1 MGYIFFK
8 NSCKNILLYQLNF
21 VYLQSKSVM
30 NLKNQSVMSL
40 PFNLNSVLA
49 TASLVEGFDVIRD
62 AFPVRGKYVDRVIT
76 YSDAVFSSLEDVAED
91 YSDWPEDQGFGSS
104 DMTYVRKSFI
114 DNMIR
119 LANLSGYYQTDFKP
133 YLKVV
138 EYSEVDKEEYDLRR
152 EQGL

>member
-1 MGYIFFK
+1 
-8 NSCKNILLYQLNF
+8 
-21 VYLQSKSVM
+21 
-30 NLKNQSVMSL
+30 MSL

-49 TASLVEGFDVIRD
+49 TASLIEGFDTIKNT
-62 AFPVRGKYVDRVIT
+62 FPVEGRYVKRVIT
-76 YSDAVFSSLEDVAED
+76 YMDAVYDALNEVAED

-114 DNMIR
+114 DTMISI
-119 LANLSGYYQTDFKP
+119 ANLNGYYETKFDP

-138 EYSEVDKEEYDLRR
+138 EYSEAEYHNQQIRR

>member
-1 MGYIFFK
+1 
-8 NSCKNILLYQLNF
+8 
-21 VYLQSKSVM
+21 
-30 NLKNQSVMSL
+30 MSL

-49 TASLVEGFDVIRD
+49 TASLIEGFDVVRN
-62 AFPVRGKYVDRVIT
+62 AFPVEGRYTNRVIT
-76 YSDAVFSSLEDVAED
+76 YADAVYEALNDVAED

-114 DNMIR
+114 DSMIR
-119 LANLSGYYQTDFKP
+119 FANLSGYYQTDFKP

-138 EYSEVDKEEYDLRR
+138 EYSEFEKEEYDLRR

>member
-1 MGYIFFK
+1 
-8 NSCKNILLYQLNF
+8 
-21 VYLQSKSVM
+21 
-30 NLKNQSVMSL
+30 MSI

-49 TASLVEGFDVIRD
+49 SASLIEGYDVVKN
-62 AFPVRGKYVDRVIT
+62 AFPVEGRFTKRVIT
-76 YSDAVFSSLEDVAED
+76 YSDAVYEALNEVAED

-114 DNMIR
+114 DTMIDI
-119 LANLSGYYQTDFKP
+119 ANLRGYYETKFQP

-138 EYSEVDKEEYDLRR
+138 EYSEAEYHEMMLRR

>member
-8 NSCKNILLYQLNF
+8 NSCKNILLYRQKF
-21 VYLQSKSVM
+21 VYLQCKSVM

-49 TASLVEGFDVIRD
+49 TASLVEGFDVVRN
-62 AFPVRGKYVDRVIT
+62 AFPVEGKYTKRVIT
-76 YSDAVFSSLEDVAED
+76 YSEAVYDALMDVAED
-91 YSDWPEDQGFGSS
+91 YQDWPEDQGFGSS
-104 DMTYVRKSFI
+104 DMTYVRKQFI
-114 DNMIR
+114 DYMISV
-119 LANLSGYYQTDFKP
+119 ANLNGYYMTDFKP

-138 EYSEVDKEEYDLRR
+138 EYNEIEKEEYDLRR